1 MWTSRIDFS
10 KWTWKDT
17 LSLVI
22 FLAAAVLVIVI
33 YNLIKSFILHKF
45 EEKHTKSLKEV
56 SQEELIS
63 KYKKEATNAKKRCE
77 LIDYIIDAEA
87 LTEIALKDP
96 DRNARY
102 RAVSHIWDQNALAHI
117 AEKDDEW
124 GVRSAAVKKLTDR
137 EALERIAARD
147 TERVVRT
154 LAAERIRNLK

>member
-22 FLAAAVLVIVI
+22 FLAAAVLVIGI
-33 YNLIKSFILHKF
+33 YNLIKSFILYKI
-45 EEKHTKSLKEV
+45 EEKHTKSLKET
-56 SQEELIS
+56 SQEELFS
-63 KYKKEATNAKKRCE
+63 KYKKTTNIKKRCE
-77 LIDYIIDAEA
+77 LIDHITDAEA
-87 LTEIALKDP
+87 LTEIALNDP

-124 GVRSAAVKKLTDR
+124 GVRSEAVKKLTDR
-137 EALERIAARD
+137 EVLERIAVQD
-147 TERVVRT
+147 PERVVRT
-154 LAAERIRNLK
+154 LAAEQIKNLK